1 METHR
6 FISPG
11 SPLWCRPSEEKGTTP
26 TMHPIKRTLA
36 LLLTLSLSVSCLPG
50 AALAVEEPAPSVSPS
65 STPVVV
71 DEEETPAVT
80 AETSE
85 EAAPAED
92 TPEDTKAADADT
104 AETLIDSLPERTPV
118 AGNIPTTDAEVQEA
132 LDTFDPTI
140 DDPQYLK
147 EYARQQEA
155 AQDDGIA
162 TFAAGSNPYT
172 GKTFTHTHAKTKY
185 IYYGIDVS
193 QWQGTVDWSKVKAA
207 GISFVF
213 IRSSYTSISKF
224 TMYTDPKFKTNLN
237 GALAAGLK
245 VGIYHY
251 SGATSATEAKK
262 EANYVLNLLKPY
274 KSSITLPVMFDYETT
289 QRSDDRIYNNYKK
302 TSKAT
307 RDKYVTTF
315 CNAAIAA
322 GYSSG
327 LYSNPGWINV
337 FFNSSKFSSYTNWI
351 AHWTTKTSYT
361 GSYDFWQYAG
371 DNAIIGKVNGVKG
384 NVDCNFWYTN
394 TKIAGAITANGAFTG
409 DTTPKAEAAST
420 ALTTPYVTT
429 SSVNYRMAPGTSGT
443 KAGTLSKGTVI
454 DLVYG
459 YHKTVSGEKW
469 YKFNYNGHAYY
480 IHEDYV
486 DREVLQNH
494 TAAKDLSY
502 HASAST
508 SATAKGTFSNGS
520 KVQVVQGGSQ
530 TADGAQW
537 HKVKVGSNYYYAAAE
552 HLTPA
557 ETFVASSAKKNVN
570 VRTKAGTDQKKATYI
585 YTGTPVTVVNGKAV
599 AVSGERWE
607 QVKIGSK
614 YYYILGSYLTKASS
628 SKALTASNTTVVL
641 KYTSTPYTGKALK
654 PSVTVTYNGKTLVNG
669 TDYAVTYS
677 SNKEPGTATVKVTG
691 QGSYSGSLSKTF
703 QITALTASYV
713 TTAKINYRSGA
724 GTKYASKGKVA
735 KGKPVEVVFGWSQTV
750 SGQKWY
756 KVKISGKYY
765 YMMGKYLTQETRVKY
780 TTTAKVTYRSGA
792 GTKYASKGT
801 LAKGSTAQ
809 IVKGWSKKA
818 NGYTWYKLRIKN
830 SYYYLPSSSLKKAES
845 VTLYTTK
852 AKVNVRSG
860 AGTNYA
866 VVASLAAK
874 TPVAVIGG
882 GQKMVGDETWQ
893 MVKINT
899 KYYYILGSY
908 LQK

>member
-1 METHR
+1 
-6 FISPG
+6 
-11 SPLWCRPSEEKGTTP
+11 
-26 TMHPIKRTLA
+26 MHPIKRTLA

-50 AALAVEEPAPSVSPS
+50 AALAVEEPASSAS
-65 STPVVV
+65 SASTPVVV
-71 DEEETPAVT
+71 DMPAAEDSSAPADT
-80 AETSE
+80 TEDSAET
-85 EAAPAED
+85 
-92 TPEDTKAADADT
+92 
-104 AETLIDSLPERTPV
+104 DSLPEQTPV
-118 AGNIPTTDAEVQEA
+118 AGNTPTTDAEVQEA
-132 LDTFDPTI
+132 LNTFDPTI
-140 DDPQYLK
+140 DDPQYRR
-147 EYARQQEA
+147 EYARHQEA

-172 GKTFTHTHAKTKY
+172 KKTYKHTHAKTKY

-193 QWQGTVDWSKVKAA
+193 HWQSTIDWSKVKAA

-213 IRSSYTSISKF
+213 IRCSYTTLDSFILK
-224 TMYTDPKFKTNLN
+224 TDPKFKANVT
-237 GALAAGLK
+237 AAAAAGLK
-245 VGIYHY
+245 VGVYHY

-262 EANYVLNLLKPY
+262 EADYVLKVIKPY
-274 KSSITLPVMFDYETT
+274 KSKITLPVMFDYEPGERVTA
-289 QRSDDRIYNNYKK
+289 NYKK
-302 TSKAT
+302 TSKTT
-307 RDKYVTTF
+307 RTKYATTF
-315 CNAAIAA
+315 CNAAKAT
-322 GYSSG
+322 GYTSGVYCSTSWFPDYFNTSS
-327 LYSNPGWINV
+327 LSSYSNWD
-337 FFNSSKFSSYTNWI
+337 
-351 AHWTTKTSYT
+351 AHWATKNTYT
-361 GSYDFWQYAG
+361 GAYDFWQYSDAG
-371 DNAIIGKVNGVKG
+371 KISGIGGS
-384 NVDCNFWYTN
+384 VDCNFWYTN
-394 TKIAGAITANGAFTG
+394 TKIAGAATDNGAFTG
-409 DTTPKAEAAST
+409 DATPKPEAAST

-443 KAGTLSKGTVI
+443 KVGTLAKGTVI

-459 YHKTVSGEKW
+459 YHKTVNGEKW

-494 TAAKDLSY
+494 IAAQDLTY

-508 SATAKGTFSNGS
+508 SAAAKGTFSDGT

-530 TADGAQW
+530 TANGTQW
-537 HKVKVGSNYYYAAAE
+537 HKVKVGSSYYYATAE

-557 ETFVASSAKKNVN
+557 ETFVASAAKKNVN
-570 VRTKAGTDQKKATYI
+570 VRTKAGTNQKKATYI

-641 KYTSTPYTGKALK
+641 KYTSLPYTGKALT
-654 PSVTVTYNGKTLVNG
+654 PAVTVTYNGTTLVNG
-669 TDYAVTYS
+669 TDYVVTYS
-677 SNKEPGTATVKVTG
+677 NNKEPGTATVTVTG
-691 QGSYSGSLSKTF
+691 QGSYRGSLSKTF

-713 TTAKINYRSGA
+713 TTAKINYRTGP

-735 KGKPVEVVFGWSQTV
+735 KGKPVEVVFGWYQTV

-756 KVKISGKYY
+756 KVKIGGKYY
-765 YMMGKYLTQETRVKY
+765 YMLGKYLTQETRVKY

-801 LAKGSTAQ
+801 LAKGSAVQ

-818 NGYTWYKLRIKN
+818 NGYTWYKLRQGN
-830 SYYYLPSSSLKKAES
+830 SYYYLPSTYLKKAES
-845 VTLYTTK
+845 VTMYT
-852 AKVNVRSG
+852 AKSRVYVRSG
-860 AGTNYA
+860 AGANRA
-866 VVASLAAK
+866 IVASLAAK
-874 TPVAVIGG
+874 TPVAVINGR
-882 GQKMVGDETWQ
+882 QTTVGSELWQ

>member
-1 METHR
+1 
-6 FISPG
+6 
-11 SPLWCRPSEEKGTTP
+11 
-26 TMHPIKRTLA
+26 MHPIKRTLA

-50 AALAVEEPAPSVSPS
+50 AALAVEEPASSAS
-65 STPVVV
+65 SASTPVVV
-71 DEEETPAVT
+71 DMPAAEDSSAPADT
-80 AETSE
+80 TEDSAET
-85 EAAPAED
+85 
-92 TPEDTKAADADT
+92 
-104 AETLIDSLPERTPV
+104 DSLPEQTPV
-118 AGNIPTTDAEVQEA
+118 AGNTPTTDKEVQEA
-132 LDTFDPTI
+132 LNTFDPTI
-140 DDPQYLK
+140 DDPQYRR
-147 EYARQQEA
+147 EYARHQA
-155 AQDDGIA
+155 DAQDDGIA

-172 GKTFTHTHAKTKY
+172 KKTYKHTHAKTKY

-193 QWQGTVDWSKVKAA
+193 QWQGTVNWSKVKAD

-213 IRSSYTSISKF
+213 IRCSYTSLKSF
-224 TMYTDPKFKTNLN
+224 NLHTDPKFKANVT
-237 GALAAGLK
+237 AAAAAGLK
-245 VGIYHY
+245 VGVYHY

-262 EANYVLNLLKPY
+262 EANYVLKVIKPY
-274 KSSITLPVMFDYETT
+274 KSKITLPVMFDYEPGTRVT
-289 QRSDDRIYNNYKK
+289 ANYKK
-302 TSKAT
+302 TSKTT
-307 RDKYVTTF
+307 RTKYATTF
-315 CNAAIAA
+315 CNAAKAA
-322 GYSSG
+322 GYTSGVYCSTSWFPDYFNISS
-327 LYSNPGWINV
+327 LSSYSNWD
-337 FFNSSKFSSYTNWI
+337 
-351 AHWTTKTSYT
+351 AHWATKNTYT
-361 GSYDFWQYAG
+361 GAYDFWQYSDAG
-371 DNAIIGKVNGVKG
+371 KISGIGGS
-384 NVDCNFWYTN
+384 VDCNFWYTN
-394 TKIAGAITANGAFTG
+394 TKIAGAATDNGAFTG
-409 DTTPKAEAAST
+409 DATPKPEAAST

-443 KAGTLSKGTVI
+443 KVGTLAKGTVI
-454 DLVYG
+454 NLVYG
-459 YHKTVSGEKW
+459 YHKTVNGEKW

-494 TAAKDLSY
+494 IAAQDLTY

-508 SATAKGTFSNGS
+508 SAAAKGTFSDGT

-530 TADGAQW
+530 TANGTQW
-537 HKVKVGSNYYYAAAE
+537 HKVKVGRSYYYATAK

-557 ETFVASSAKKNVN
+557 ETFMASAAKKNVN
-570 VRTKAGTDQKKATYI
+570 VRTKAGTNQKKATYI

-641 KYTSTPYTGKALK
+641 KYTSLPYTGKALT
-654 PSVTVTYNGKTLVNG
+654 PAVTVTYNGTRLVNG
-669 TDYAVTYS
+669 TDYVVTYS
-677 SNKEPGTATVKVTG
+677 NNKEPGTATVKVTG
-691 QGSYSGSLSKTF
+691 QGSYRGSLSKTF

-713 TTAKINYRSGA
+713 TTAKINYRTGP

-735 KGKPVEVVFGWSQTV
+735 KGKPVEVVFGWYQTV

-756 KVKISGKYY
+756 KVKIGGKYY

-801 LAKGSTAQ
+801 LAKGSTVQ

-818 NGYTWYKLRIKN
+818 NGYTWYKLRQGN
-830 SYYYLPSSSLKKAES
+830 SYYYVVASYLKKAES
-845 VTLYTTK
+845 VTMYT
-852 AKVNVRSG
+852 AKSRVYVRSG
-860 AGTNYA
+860 AGTNRA
-866 VVASLAAK
+866 IVASLAAK
-874 TPVAVIGG
+874 TPVAVINGR
-882 GQKMVGDETWQ
+882 QTTVGSELWQ

>member
-1 METHR
+1 
-6 FISPG
+6 
-11 SPLWCRPSEEKGTTP
+11 
-26 TMHPIKRTLA
+26 MHPIKRTLA

-50 AALAVEEPAPSVSPS
+50 AALAVEEPASSAS
-65 STPVVV
+65 SASTPVVV
-71 DEEETPAVT
+71 DMPAAEDSSAPADT
-80 AETSE
+80 TEDSAET
-85 EAAPAED
+85 
-92 TPEDTKAADADT
+92 
-104 AETLIDSLPERTPV
+104 DSLPEQTPV
-118 AGNIPTTDAEVQEA
+118 AGNTPTTDKEVQEA
-132 LDTFDPTI
+132 LNTFDPTI
-140 DDPQYLK
+140 DDPQYRR
-147 EYARQQEA
+147 EYARHQA
-155 AQDDGIA
+155 DAQDDGIA

-172 GKTFTHTHAKTKY
+172 KKTYKHTHAKTKY

-193 QWQGTVDWSKVKAA
+193 QWQGTVNWSKVKAD

-213 IRSSYTSISKF
+213 IRCSYTSLKSF
-224 TMYTDPKFKTNLN
+224 NLHTDPKFKANVT
-237 GALAAGLK
+237 AAAAAGLK
-245 VGIYHY
+245 VGVYHY

-262 EANYVLNLLKPY
+262 EADYVLKVIKPY
-274 KSSITLPVMFDYETT
+274 KSKITLPVMFDYEPGTRVT
-289 QRSDDRIYNNYKK
+289 ANYKK
-302 TSKAT
+302 TSKTT
-307 RDKYVTTF
+307 RTKYATTF
-315 CNAAIAA
+315 CNAAKAA
-322 GYSSG
+322 GYTSGVYCSTSWFPDYFNISS
-327 LYSNPGWINV
+327 LSSYSNWD
-337 FFNSSKFSSYTNWI
+337 
-351 AHWTTKTSYT
+351 AHWATKNTYT
-361 GSYDFWQYAG
+361 GAYDFWQYSSKG
-371 DNAIIGKVNGVKG
+371 KISGIGGS
-384 NVDCNFWYTN
+384 VDCNFWYTN
-394 TKIAGAITANGAFTG
+394 TKIAGAATDNGAFTG
-409 DTTPKAEAAST
+409 DATPKPEAAST

-443 KAGTLSKGTVI
+443 KAGTLAKGTVI
-454 DLVYG
+454 NLVYG
-459 YHKTVSGEKW
+459 YHKTVNGEKW

-494 TAAKDLSY
+494 IAAQDLTY

-508 SATAKGTFSNGS
+508 SAAAKGTFSDGT

-530 TADGAQW
+530 TANGTQW
-537 HKVKVGSNYYYAAAE
+537 HKVKVGSSYYYATAK

-557 ETFVASSAKKNVN
+557 ETFMASAAKKNVN

-628 SKALTASNTTVVL
+628 SKALTAANTTVVL
-641 KYTSTPYTGKALK
+641 KYTSLPYTGKALT
-654 PSVTVTYNGKTLVNG
+654 PAVTVTYNGTRLVNG
-669 TDYAVTYS
+669 TDYVVTYS
-677 SNKEPGTATVKVTG
+677 NNKEPGTATVKVTG
-691 QGSYSGSLSKTF
+691 QGSYRGSLSKTF

-713 TTAKINYRSGA
+713 TTAKINYRTGP

-735 KGKPVEVVFGWSQTV
+735 KGKPVEVVFGWYQTV

-756 KVKISGKYY
+756 KVKIGGKYY

-801 LAKGSTAQ
+801 LAKGSAVQ

-818 NGYTWYKLRIKN
+818 NGYTWYKLRQGN
-830 SYYYLPSSSLKKAES
+830 SYYYVIASYLKKAES
-845 VTLYTTK
+845 VTMYT
-852 AKVNVRSG
+852 AKSRVYVRSG
-860 AGTNYA
+860 AGTNRA
-866 VVASLAAK
+866 IVASLAAK
-874 TPVAVIGG
+874 TPVAVINGR
-882 GQKMVGDETWQ
+882 QTTVGSELWQ

>member
-1 METHR
+1 
-6 FISPG
+6 
-11 SPLWCRPSEEKGTTP
+11 
-26 TMHPIKRTLA
+26 MHPIKRTLA

-50 AALAVEEPAPSVSPS
+50 AALAVEEPASSAS
-65 STPVVV
+65 SASTPVVV
-71 DEEETPAVT
+71 DMPAAEDSSAPADT
-80 AETSE
+80 TEDSAET
-85 EAAPAED
+85 
-92 TPEDTKAADADT
+92 
-104 AETLIDSLPERTPV
+104 DSLPEQTPV
-118 AGNIPTTDAEVQEA
+118 AGNTPTTDKEVQEA
-132 LDTFDPTI
+132 LNTFDPTI
-140 DDPQYLK
+140 DDPQYRR
-147 EYARQQEA
+147 EYARHQA
-155 AQDDGIA
+155 DAQDDGIA

-172 GKTFTHTHAKTKY
+172 KKTYKHTHAKTKY

-193 QWQGTVDWSKVKAA
+193 QWQGTVNWSKVKAD

-213 IRSSYTSISKF
+213 IRCSYTSLKSF
-224 TMYTDPKFKTNLN
+224 NLHTDPKFKANVT
-237 GALAAGLK
+237 AAAAAGLK
-245 VGIYHY
+245 VGVYHY

-262 EANYVLNLLKPY
+262 EADYVLKVIKPY
-274 KSSITLPVMFDYETT
+274 KSKITLPVMFDYEPGTRVT
-289 QRSDDRIYNNYKK
+289 ANYKK
-302 TSKAT
+302 TSKTT
-307 RDKYVTTF
+307 RTKYATTF
-315 CNAAIAA
+315 CNAAKAA
-322 GYSSG
+322 GYTSGVYCSTSWFPDYFNISS
-327 LYSNPGWINV
+327 LSSYSNWD
-337 FFNSSKFSSYTNWI
+337 
-351 AHWTTKTSYT
+351 AHWATKNTYT
-361 GSYDFWQYAG
+361 GAYDFWQYSDAG
-371 DNAIIGKVNGVKG
+371 KISGIGGS
-384 NVDCNFWYTN
+384 VDCNFWYTN
-394 TKIAGAITANGAFTG
+394 TKIAGAATDNGAFTG
-409 DTTPKAEAAST
+409 DATPKPEAAST

-443 KAGTLSKGTVI
+443 KVGTLAKGTVI
-454 DLVYG
+454 NLVYG
-459 YHKTVSGEKW
+459 YHKTVNGEKW

-494 TAAKDLSY
+494 TAAQDLTY

-508 SATAKGTFSNGS
+508 SAAAKGTFSDGT

-530 TADGAQW
+530 TANGTQW
-537 HKVKVGSNYYYAAAE
+537 HKVKVGSSYYYATAK

-557 ETFVASSAKKNVN
+557 ETFMASAAKKNVN

-628 SKALTASNTTVVL
+628 SKALTAANTTVVL
-641 KYTSTPYTGKALK
+641 KYTSLPYTGKALT
-654 PSVTVTYNGKTLVNG
+654 PAVTVTYNGTRLVNG
-669 TDYAVTYS
+669 TDYVVTYS
-677 SNKEPGTATVKVTG
+677 NNKEPGTATVKVTG
-691 QGSYSGSLSKTF
+691 QGSYRGSLSKTF

-713 TTAKINYRSGA
+713 TTAKINYRTGP

-735 KGKPVEVVFGWSQTV
+735 KGKPVEVVFGWYQTV

-756 KVKISGKYY
+756 KVKIGGKYY

-801 LAKGSTAQ
+801 LAKGSAVQ

-818 NGYTWYKLRIKN
+818 NGYTWYKLRQGN
-830 SYYYLPSSSLKKAES
+830 SYYYVVASYLKKAES
-845 VTLYTTK
+845 VTMYT
-852 AKVNVRSG
+852 AKSRVYVRSG
-860 AGTNYA
+860 AGTNRA
-866 VVASLAAK
+866 IVASLAAK
-874 TPVAVIGG
+874 TPVAVINGR
-882 GQKMVGDETWQ
+882 QTTVGSELWQ

>member
-1 METHR
+1 
-6 FISPG
+6 
-11 SPLWCRPSEEKGTTP
+11 
-26 TMHPIKRTLA
+26 MHPIKRTLA

-50 AALAVEEPAPSVSPS
+50 AALAVEEPASSAS
-65 STPVVV
+65 SASTPVVV
-71 DEEETPAVT
+71 DMPAAEDSSAPADT
-80 AETSE
+80 TEDSAET
-85 EAAPAED
+85 
-92 TPEDTKAADADT
+92 
-104 AETLIDSLPERTPV
+104 DSLPEQTPV
-118 AGNIPTTDAEVQEA
+118 AGNTPTTDKEVQEA
-132 LDTFDPTI
+132 LNTFDPTI
-140 DDPQYLK
+140 DDPQYRR
-147 EYARQQEA
+147 EYARHQA
-155 AQDDGIA
+155 DAQDDGIA

-172 GKTFTHTHAKTKY
+172 KKTYKHTHAKTKY

-193 QWQGTVDWSKVKAA
+193 QWQGTVNWSKVKAD

-213 IRSSYTSISKF
+213 IRCSYTSLKSF
-224 TMYTDPKFKTNLN
+224 NLHTDPKFKANVT
-237 GALAAGLK
+237 AAAAAGLK
-245 VGIYHY
+245 VGVYHY

-262 EANYVLNLLKPY
+262 EANYVLKVIKPY
-274 KSSITLPVMFDYETT
+274 KSKITLPVMFDYEPGTRVT
-289 QRSDDRIYNNYKK
+289 ANYKK
-302 TSKAT
+302 TSKTT
-307 RDKYVTTF
+307 RTKYATTF
-315 CNAAIAA
+315 CNAAKAA
-322 GYSSG
+322 GYTSGVYCSTSWFPDYFNISS
-327 LYSNPGWINV
+327 LSSYSNWD
-337 FFNSSKFSSYTNWI
+337 
-351 AHWTTKTSYT
+351 AHWATKNTYT
-361 GSYDFWQYAG
+361 GAYDFWQYSSKG
-371 DNAIIGKVNGVKG
+371 KISGIGGS
-384 NVDCNFWYTN
+384 VDCNFWYTN
-394 TKIAGAITANGAFTG
+394 TKIAGAATDNGAFTG
-409 DTTPKAEAAST
+409 DATPKPEAAST

-443 KAGTLSKGTVI
+443 KVGTLAKGTVI

-459 YHKTVSGEKW
+459 YHKTVNGEKW

-494 TAAKDLSY
+494 TAAQNLTY

-508 SATAKGTFSNGS
+508 SAAAKGTFSDGT

-530 TADGAQW
+530 TANGTQW
-537 HKVKVGSNYYYAAAE
+537 HKVKVGSSYYYATAE

-557 ETFVASSAKKNVN
+557 ETFMASAAKKNVN

-641 KYTSTPYTGKALK
+641 KYTSLPYTGKALT
-654 PSVTVTYNGKTLVNG
+654 PAVTVTYNGTRLVNG
-669 TDYAVTYS
+669 TDYVVTYS
-677 SNKEPGTATVKVTG
+677 NNKEPGTATVKVTG
-691 QGSYSGSLSKTF
+691 QGSYRGSLSKTF

-713 TTAKINYRSGA
+713 TTAKINYRTGP

-735 KGKPVEVVFGWSQTV
+735 KGKPVEVVFGWYQTV

-756 KVKISGKYY
+756 KVKIGGKYY

-801 LAKGSTAQ
+801 LAKGSAVQ
-809 IVKGWSKKA
+809 IVKGWSMKA
-818 NGYTWYKLRIKN
+818 NGYTWYKLRQGN
-830 SYYYLPSSSLKKAES
+830 SYYYVIASYLKKAES
-845 VTLYTTK
+845 VTMYT
-852 AKVNVRSG
+852 AKSRVYVRSG
-860 AGTNYA
+860 AGTNRA
-866 VVASLAAK
+866 IVASLAAK
-874 TPVAVIGG
+874 TPVAVINGR
-882 GQKMVGDETWQ
+882 QTTVGSELWQ

>member
-1 METHR
+1 MQH
-6 FISPG
+6 
-11 SPLWCRPSEEKGTTP
+11 
-26 TMHPIKRTLA
+26 IKRPLA
-36 LLLTLSLSVSCLPG
+36 LLLALTLSVSSLPSTV
-50 AALAVEEPAPSVSPS
+50 LAVDEPAS
-65 STPVVV
+65 STPESSAPAAPV
-71 DEEETPAVT
+71 EETP
-80 AETSE
+80 
-85 EAAPAED
+85 
-92 TPEDTKAADADT
+92 
-104 AETLIDSLPERTPV
+104 LPELQEETPSGEATQDTVEDALPEQTPV
-118 AGNIPTTDAEVQEA
+118 TGNAPTNDAEIQKA
-132 LDTFDPTI
+132 LETFDPTI
-140 DDPQYLK
+140 DDPQYRK
-147 EYARQQEA
+147 EYARYQET

-172 GKTFTHTHAKTKY
+172 KKTYKHTHAKTKY

-193 QWQGTVDWSKVKAA
+193 QWQGTVNWSKVKAD

-213 IRSSYTSISKF
+213 IRCSYTSLKSF
-224 TMYTDPKFKTNLN
+224 NLHTDPKFKANVT
-237 GALAAGLK
+237 AAAAAGLK
-245 VGIYHY
+245 VGVYHY

-262 EANYVLNLLKPY
+262 EADYVLKVIKPY
-274 KSSITLPVMFDYETT
+274 KSKITLPVMFDYEPGTRVT
-289 QRSDDRIYNNYKK
+289 ANYKK
-302 TSKAT
+302 TSKTT
-307 RDKYVTTF
+307 RTKYATTF
-315 CNAAIAA
+315 CNAAKAA
-322 GYSSG
+322 GYTSGVYCSTSWFPDYFNTSS
-327 LYSNPGWINV
+327 LSSYSNWD
-337 FFNSSKFSSYTNWI
+337 
-351 AHWTTKTSYT
+351 AHWATKNTYT
-361 GSYDFWQYAG
+361 GAYDFWQYSDAG
-371 DNAIIGKVNGVKG
+371 KISGIGGS
-384 NVDCNFWYTN
+384 VDCNFWYTN
-394 TKIAGAITANGAFTG
+394 TKIAGAATDNGAFTG
-409 DTTPKAEAAST
+409 DVTPKPEAAST

-443 KAGTLSKGTVI
+443 KVGTLAKGTVI

-459 YHKTVSGEKW
+459 YHKTVNGEKW

-494 TAAKDLSY
+494 TAAQALTY

-508 SATAKGTFSNGS
+508 SAAAKGTFSDGT

-530 TADGAQW
+530 TANGTQW
-537 HKVKVGSNYYYAAAE
+537 HKVKVGSSYYYATAK

-557 ETFVASSAKKNVN
+557 ETFVASAAKKNVN

-628 SKALTASNTTVVL
+628 SKALTAANTTVVL
-641 KYTSTPYTGKALK
+641 KYTSLPYTGKALT
-654 PSVTVTYNGKTLVNG
+654 PAVTVTYNGTTLVNG
-669 TDYAVTYS
+669 TDYVVTYS
-677 SNKEPGTATVKVTG
+677 NNKEPGTATVTVTG
-691 QGSYSGSLSKTF
+691 QGSYRGSLSKTF

-713 TTAKINYRSGA
+713 TTAKINYRTGP

-735 KGKPVEVVFGWSQTV
+735 KGKPVEVVFGWYQTV

-756 KVKISGKYY
+756 KVKIGGKYY
-765 YMMGKYLTQETRVKY
+765 YMLGKYLTQETRVKY

-801 LAKGSTAQ
+801 LAKSSAVQ

-818 NGYTWYKLRIKN
+818 NGYTWYKLRQGN
-830 SYYYLPSSSLKKAES
+830 SYYYVVASYLKKAES
-845 VTLYTTK
+845 VTMYT
-852 AKVNVRSG
+852 AKSRVYVRSG
-860 AGTNYA
+860 AGTNRA
-866 VVASLAAK
+866 IVASLAAK
-874 TPVAVIGG
+874 TPVAVINGR
-882 GQKMVGDETWQ
+882 QTTVGSELWQ

>member
-1 METHR
+1 
-6 FISPG
+6 
-11 SPLWCRPSEEKGTTP
+11 
-26 TMHPIKRTLA
+26 MHPIKRTLA

-50 AALAVEEPAPSVSPS
+50 AALAVEEPASSAS
-65 STPVVV
+65 SASTPVVV
-71 DEEETPAVT
+71 DMPAAEDSSAPADT
-80 AETSE
+80 TEDSAET
-85 EAAPAED
+85 
-92 TPEDTKAADADT
+92 
-104 AETLIDSLPERTPV
+104 DSLPEQTPV
-118 AGNIPTTDAEVQEA
+118 AGNTPTTDAEVQEA

-140 DDPQYLK
+140 DDPQYRR
-147 EYARQQEA
+147 EYARHQA
-155 AQDDGIA
+155 DAQDDGIA

-172 GKTFTHTHAKTKY
+172 KKTYKHTHAKTKY

-193 QWQGTVDWSKVKAA
+193 QWQGTVNWSKVKAD

-213 IRSSYTSISKF
+213 IRCSYTSLKSF
-224 TMYTDPKFKTNLN
+224 NLHTDPKFKANVT
-237 GALAAGLK
+237 AAAAAGLK
-245 VGIYHY
+245 VGVYHY

-262 EANYVLNLLKPY
+262 EADYVLKVIKPY
-274 KSSITLPVMFDYETT
+274 KSKITLPVMFDYEPGARVTA
-289 QRSDDRIYNNYKK
+289 NYKK
-302 TSKAT
+302 TSKTT
-307 RDKYVTTF
+307 RTKYATTF
-315 CNAAIAA
+315 CNAAKAA
-322 GYSSG
+322 GYTSGVYCSTSWFPDYFNISS
-327 LYSNPGWINV
+327 LSSYSNWD
-337 FFNSSKFSSYTNWI
+337 
-351 AHWTTKTSYT
+351 AHWATKNTYT
-361 GSYDFWQYAG
+361 GAYDFWQYSSKG
-371 DNAIIGKVNGVKG
+371 KISGIGGS
-384 NVDCNFWYTN
+384 VDCNFWYTN
-394 TKIAGAITANGAFTG
+394 TKIAGAATDNGAFTG
-409 DTTPKAEAAST
+409 DATPKPEAAST

-443 KAGTLSKGTVI
+443 KVGTLAKGTVI

-459 YHKTVSGEKW
+459 YHKTVNGEKW

-494 TAAKDLSY
+494 TAAQNLTY

-508 SATAKGTFSNGS
+508 SAAAKGTFSDGT

-530 TADGAQW
+530 TANGTQW
-537 HKVKVGSNYYYAAAE
+537 HKVKVGSSYYYATAE

-557 ETFVASSAKKNVN
+557 ETFVASAAKKNVN
-570 VRTKAGTDQKKATYI
+570 VRTKAGTNQKKATYI

-641 KYTSTPYTGKALK
+641 KYTTLPYTGKALT
-654 PSVTVTYNGKTLVNG
+654 PAVTVTYNGTRLVNG
-669 TDYAVTYS
+669 TDYVVTYS
-677 SNKEPGTATVKVTG
+677 NNKEPGTAAVTVTG
-691 QGSYSGSLSKTF
+691 QGSYRGSLSKTF

-713 TTAKINYRSGA
+713 TTAEINYRTGP
-724 GTKYASKGKVA
+724 GTKYTSKGKVA
-735 KGKPVEVVFGWSQTV
+735 KGKPVEVVFGWYQTV

-756 KVKISGKYY
+756 KVKIGGKYY

-801 LAKGSTAQ
+801 LAKGSAVQ

-818 NGYTWYKLRIKN
+818 NGYTWYKLRQGN
-830 SYYYLPSSSLKKAES
+830 SYYYVVASYLKKAES
-845 VTLYTTK
+845 VSMYTTK
-852 AKVNVRSG
+852 SRVYVRSG
-860 AGTNYA
+860 AGTNRA
-866 VVASLAAK
+866 IVASLAAK
-874 TPVAVIGG
+874 TPVAVINGR
-882 GQKMVGDETWQ
+882 QTTVGSELWQ

>member
-1 METHR
+1 
-6 FISPG
+6 
-11 SPLWCRPSEEKGTTP
+11 
-26 TMHPIKRTLA
+26 MHPIKRTLA

-50 AALAVEEPAPSVSPS
+50 AALAVEEPASSAS
-65 STPVVV
+65 SASTPVVV
-71 DEEETPAVT
+71 DMPAAEDSSAPADT
-80 AETSE
+80 TEDSAET
-85 EAAPAED
+85 
-92 TPEDTKAADADT
+92 
-104 AETLIDSLPERTPV
+104 DSLPEQTPV
-118 AGNIPTTDAEVQEA
+118 AGNTPTTDAEVQEA
-132 LDTFDPTI
+132 LNTFDPTI
-140 DDPQYLK
+140 DDPQYRR
-147 EYARQQEA
+147 EYARHQEA

-172 GKTFTHTHAKTKY
+172 KKTYKHTHAKTKY

-193 QWQGTVDWSKVKAA
+193 QWQGTVNWSKVKAD

-213 IRSSYTSISKF
+213 IRCSYTSLKSF
-224 TMYTDPKFKTNLN
+224 NLHTDPKFKANVT
-237 GALAAGLK
+237 AAAAAGLK
-245 VGIYHY
+245 VGVYHY

-262 EANYVLNLLKPY
+262 EADYVLKVIKPY
-274 KSSITLPVMFDYETT
+274 KSKITLPVMFDYEPGARVTA
-289 QRSDDRIYNNYKK
+289 NYKK
-302 TSKAT
+302 TSKTT
-307 RDKYVTTF
+307 RTKYATTF
-315 CNAAIAA
+315 CNAAKAA
-322 GYSSG
+322 GYTSGVYCSTSWFPDYFNTSS
-327 LYSNPGWINV
+327 LSSYSNWD
-337 FFNSSKFSSYTNWI
+337 
-351 AHWTTKTSYT
+351 AHWATKNTYT
-361 GSYDFWQYAG
+361 GAYDFWQYSDAG
-371 DNAIIGKVNGVKG
+371 KISGIGGS
-384 NVDCNFWYTN
+384 VDCNFWYTN
-394 TKIAGAITANGAFTG
+394 TKIAGAATDNGAFTG
-409 DTTPKAEAAST
+409 DATPKPEAAST

-443 KAGTLSKGTVI
+443 KVGTLAKGTVI

-459 YHKTVSGEKW
+459 YHKTVNGEKW

-494 TAAKDLSY
+494 TAAQNLTY

-508 SATAKGTFSNGS
+508 SAAAKGTFSDGT

-530 TADGAQW
+530 TANGTQW
-537 HKVKVGSNYYYAAAE
+537 HKVKVGSSYYYATAE

-557 ETFVASSAKKNVN
+557 ETFMASAAKKNVN
-570 VRTKAGTDQKKATYI
+570 VRTKAGTNQKKATYI

-628 SKALTASNTTVVL
+628 SKALTAANTTVVL
-641 KYTSTPYTGKALK
+641 KYTSLPYTGKALT
-654 PSVTVTYNGKTLVNG
+654 PAVTVTYNGTRLVNG
-669 TDYAVTYS
+669 TDYVVTYS
-677 SNKEPGTATVKVTG
+677 NNKEPGTATVKVTG
-691 QGSYSGSLSKTF
+691 QGSYRGSLSKTF

-713 TTAKINYRSGA
+713 TTAKINYRTGP

-735 KGKPVEVVFGWSQTV
+735 KGKPVEVVFGWYQTV

-756 KVKISGKYY
+756 KVKIGGKYY

-801 LAKGSTAQ
+801 LAKGSTVQ

-818 NGYTWYKLRIKN
+818 NGYTWYKLRQGN
-830 SYYYLPSSSLKKAES
+830 SYYYVVASYLKKAES
-845 VTLYTTK
+845 VTMYT
-852 AKVNVRSG
+852 AKSRVYVRSG
-860 AGTNYA
+860 AGTNRA
-866 VVASLAAK
+866 IVASLAAK
-874 TPVAVIGG
+874 TPVAVINGR
-882 GQKMVGDETWQ
+882 QTTVGSELWQ